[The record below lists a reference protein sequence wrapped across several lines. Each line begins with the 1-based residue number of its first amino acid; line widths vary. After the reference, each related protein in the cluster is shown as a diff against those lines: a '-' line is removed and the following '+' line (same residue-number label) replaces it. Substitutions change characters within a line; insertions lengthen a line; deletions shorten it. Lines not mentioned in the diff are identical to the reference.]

1 MTNRQ
6 RHTLGCAVVVLFG
19 IGFLVAGSWLGSS
32 IGWDLSREVSN
43 QSTIYGGQRVGPAWG
58 VIPVL
63 LLIGIGGVVGGL
75 LGTRLPVSP
84 DGASDDLPAETEWDD
99 RD

>member
-1 MTNRQ
+1 MNNRR
-6 RHTLGCAVVVLFG
+6 RHLLGCVVVVLFG
-19 IGFLVAGSWLGSS
+19 IGFLVAGTWLGTS

-43 QSTIYGGQRVGPAWG
+43 DSTIYGGQRMGPAWG

-63 LLIGIGGVVGGL
+63 LLLGVGGVVGGI

-84 DGASDDLPAETEWDD
+84 DGLVEPTDTEPEWDG

>member
-1 MTNRQ
+1 MNNRR
-6 RHTLGCAVVVLFG
+6 RHLIGCAVVVLFG
-19 IGFLVAGSWLGSS
+19 VAFLVAGTWLGSS
-32 IGWDLSREVSN
+32 IGWDLSRDVSN
-43 QSTIYGGQRVGPAWG
+43 ESTIYGGRRIGPAWG

-63 LLIGIGGVVGGL
+63 LLLGIGGVVGGL

-84 DGASDDLPAETEWDD
+84 DGVPDDLSGWDD

>member
-1 MTNRQ
+1 MNNRQ
-6 RHTLGCAVVVLFG
+6 RHTIGCAVVVLFG
-19 IGFLVAGSWLGSS
+19 IGFLVAGSWLGTS
-32 IGWDLSREVSN
+32 IGWHLSREVSN

-84 DGASDDLPAETEWDD
+84 DGVVEPTDTEPDWDD

>member
-1 MTNRQ
+1 MNNRQ
-6 RHTLGCAVVVLFG
+6 RHMIGCAVVVLFG
-19 IGFLVAGSWLGSS
+19 IGFLVAGSWLGTS

-84 DGASDDLPAETEWDD
+84 DGVVEPTDTEPDWDD